1 MSQVLTAKIGEIQI
15 ARAPAKLQALALGS
29 CVGVILYD
37 KTAKIAA
44 LAHVLLPTEMNNEQD
59 SNPGKFAT
67 TAIPEAI
74 RMLETHGANRRNLI
88 AKIAGGAKMF
98 ETSTSANNL
107 DIGRRNINSVKKILD
122 DLGIKIVSE
131 DVGENYGRTIIFDTE
146 TGMLTIRQVMNKK
159 EYQI

>member
-29 CVGVILYD
+29 CVGVVLYD
-37 KTAKIAA
+37 KNTKIAA
-44 LAHVLLPTEMNNEQD
+44 LAHVLLPTEMNSDQGA
-59 SNPGKFAT
+59 NPGKFAT

-74 RMLETHGANRRNLI
+74 RMLETHGASRKNLI

-98 ETSTSANNL
+98 ETNTASNNL
-107 DIGRRNINSVKKILD
+107 DIGRRNIDSVKKILEG
-122 DLGIKIVSE
+122 LGIRIVAE